1 MAAVTAA
8 PTGSV
13 GQLNVVVDALQL
25 TLGDAENPRVAV
37 HPETLT
43 TTLLAGSGPL
53 LVTTA
58 VNAKWQD
65 GQVGPKQPKGS
76 VFFWNV
82 GAMVVTRSAVAL
94 GLEVADAGRETSK
107 DTASSTATAPVT
119 A

>member
-65 GQVGPKQPKGS
+65 GQVGPKQPNGS
-76 VFFWNV
+76 AFFWNV
-82 GAMVVTRSAVAL
+82 GVMVVTSSAVVV
-94 GLEVADAGRETSK
+94 LEAADAGRDASK
-107 DTASSTATAPVT
+107 DTASSTAAAPITA
-119 A
+119 